1 MGCVQR
7 QKQIQINSVIFQ
19 VAQPSFNKSY
29 SANNSKAVYN
39 LQYSFNHDVKQ
50 TNILNLNQNPIEDDN
65 KVSTIQGD
73 LNSKVNNNYCVIK
86 ELIEYS
92 STTNKMYLVKKAKT
106 KIKMV
111 MNVINRNFLSHDD
124 FFIKQ
129 FSLIQNL
136 SHNNIVKYHEYY
148 FDNKNYFIISD
159 YTKGESLHHALHSI
173 EKYSEETTK
182 SIMQN
187 LLNGILY
194 LHVNEIIHR
203 DIKLENIFI
212 KNINRPDEIMLKII
226 NLNSAEHD
234 NKQPDVNVNLYEKI
248 GSPYYIAPEVL
259 RKNYNV
265 KCDIWS
271 AGVIFYY
278 LLYGLFPFM
287 GENID
292 EIYAKIKIGKFIINP
307 NVEVSPLAVDLLK
320 KMLDY
325 SPYTRLSAYD
335 CLKHPWFDKDVL
347 GEEKNGIFVLMNESV
362 KMIIRNEYGHE
373 DFISFEQLY
382 DNLQNQNKGKI
393 KNKDVEDYFN
403 VDIKELD
410 NGEVLSYK
418 TFLKKVLSEEM
429 ILNQRN
435 VIKIFNIIDEDKDGV
450 LTTNDFKT
458 FFTMLLYTGEKLG
471 YLVISLESKSINKN
485 SFSKMIRDYD
495 KYIKTK

>member
-29 SANNSKAVYN
+29 SANNSKAICN
-39 LQYSFNHDVKQ
+39 LQDSFNHDVKQ

-92 STTNKMYLVKKAKT
+92 STTNKIYLVKKAKT

-111 MNVINRNFLSHDD
+111 MNVINRNYLSHDD

-129 FSLIQNL
+129 FSLVQNL

-159 YTKGESLHHALHSI
+159 YIKGESLHHALHSI
-173 EKYSEETTK
+173 EKYSEDTTK
-182 SIMQN
+182 AIMQN

-212 KNINRPDEIMLKII
+212 KNINRPDEMMLKII
-226 NLNSAEHD
+226 NLNSAEHY
-234 NKQPDVNVNLYEKI
+234 NKEPDISVNLYEKI

-278 LLYGLFPFM
+278 LLYGIFPFM

-307 NVEVSPLAVDLLK
+307 NVEVSPLALDLLK

-325 SPYTRLSAYD
+325 SPYTR
-335 CLKHPWFDKDVL
+335 
-347 GEEKNGIFVLMNESV
+347 
-362 KMIIRNEYGHE
+362 
-373 DFISFEQLY
+373 
-382 DNLQNQNKGKI
+382 
-393 KNKDVEDYFN
+393 
-403 VDIKELD
+403 
-410 NGEVLSYK
+410 
-418 TFLKKVLSEEM
+418 
-429 ILNQRN
+429 
-435 VIKIFNIIDEDKDGV
+435 
-450 LTTNDFKT
+450 
-458 FFTMLLYTGEKLG
+458 
-471 YLVISLESKSINKN
+471 
-485 SFSKMIRDYD
+485 
-495 KYIKTK
+495 